1 MNNSATYLLAA
12 LREKIKEMLDLQ
24 NKINEKVHPHWR
36 EQNFEWYRAI
46 WVECA
51 ELLDHYGWKWWKKQS
66 PNQAQIELELVDI
79 WHFGLSVLLSN
90 YDIEKSI
97 SLISEGMT
105 DQRGSGK
112 FRENLEDFT
121 SNTLQ
126 TRSFD
131 LKRFNQ
137 VMNDVGL
144 TFEKLYVG
152 YISKNVLNSFR
163 QDKGYQAGTYIKDWS
178 GIEDNEY
185 LIRLASKMDP
195 KSENFSSKL
204 YTLMEK
210 EYEAHSSKK

>member
-1 MNNSATYLLAA
+1 MKGEA

-24 NKINEKVHPHWR
+24 NKINEKVHPDWR

-79 WHFGLSVLLSN
+79 WHFGLSILLSN

-97 SLISEGMT
+97 SLISEGMI

-137 VMNDVGL
+137 VMNDAGL

-163 QDKGYQAGTYIKDWS
+163 QDKGYQAGTYIKDWG

-195 KSENFSSKL
+195 KSENFSSEL

>member
-1 MNNSATYLLAA
+1 MKGEA
-12 LREKIKEMLDLQ
+12 LQEKIKEMLDLQ

-79 WHFGLSVLLSN
+79 WHFGLSILLSN

-97 SLISEGMT
+97 SLISEGMI

-121 SNTLQ
+121 TNTLQ

-163 QDKGYQAGTYIKDWS
+163 QDKGYQAGTYIKDWG

-195 KSENFSSKL
+195 KSENFSSEL

>member
-1 MNNSATYLLAA
+1 MNLGFSTKGEA
-12 LREKIKEMLDLQ
+12 LRKKIKEMLDLQ

-79 WHFGLSVLLSN
+79 WHFGLSILLSN

-97 SLISEGMT
+97 SLISEGMI

-163 QDKGYQAGTYIKDWS
+163 QDKGYQAGTYIKDWG

-195 KSENFSSKL
+195 KSENFSSEL

>member
-1 MNNSATYLLAA
+1 MKGES
-12 LREKIKEMLDLQ
+12 LREKIKEMLDMQ
-24 NKINEKVHPHWR
+24 NNINEKVHPHWR

-79 WHFGLSVLLSN
+79 WHFGLSILLSN

-97 SLISEGMT
+97 SLISEGMI

-163 QDKGYQAGTYIKDWS
+163 QDKGYQAGTYIKDWG

-195 KSENFSSKL
+195 KSENFSSEL

>member
-1 MNNSATYLLAA
+1 MKGEA

-66 PNQAQIELELVDI
+66 PNQSQIELELVDI
-79 WHFGLSVLLSN
+79 WHFGLSILLSK

-97 SLISEGMT
+97 SLISEGMI
-105 DQRGSGK
+105 DQKGSGK

-163 QDKGYQAGTYIKDWS
+163 QDKGYQAGTYIKDWG

-195 KSENFSSKL
+195 KSENFSSEL

>member
-1 MNNSATYLLAA
+1 MKGEA

-79 WHFGLSVLLSN
+79 WHFGLSILLSN

-97 SLISEGMT
+97 SLISEGII

-163 QDKGYQAGTYIKDWS
+163 QDKGYQTGTYIKDWG

-195 KSENFSSKL
+195 KSENFSSEL

>member
-1 MNNSATYLLAA
+1 MKGEA

-66 PNQAQIELELVDI
+66 PSQAQIELELVDI
-79 WHFGLSVLLSN
+79 WHFGLSILLSN

-97 SLISEGMT
+97 SLISEGMI

-163 QDKGYQAGTYIKDWS
+163 QDKGYQAGTYIKDWG

-185 LIRLASKMDP
+185 LIRMASKMDP
-195 KSENFSSKL
+195 KSENFSSEL

>member
-1 MNNSATYLLAA
+1 MKGEA

-24 NKINEKVHPHWR
+24 NKINEKVHPHGR
-36 EQNFEWYRAI
+36 EQIFEWYRAI

-51 ELLDHYGWKWWKKQS
+51 ELLDHHGWKWWKKQS

-79 WHFGLSVLLSN
+79 WHFGLSILLSN

-97 SLISEGMT
+97 SLISEGMM

-163 QDKGYQAGTYIKDWS
+163 QDKGYQAGTYIKDWG

-195 KSENFSSKL
+195 KSENFSSEL

-210 EYEAHSSKK
+210 EYEAHRSKK

>member
-1 MNNSATYLLAA
+1 MKGEA

-79 WHFGLSVLLSN
+79 WHFGLSILLSN

-97 SLISEGMT
+97 SLISEGMI

-163 QDKGYQAGTYIKDWS
+163 QDKGYQAGTYIKDWG

-195 KSENFSSKL
+195 KSENFSSEL
-204 YTLMEK
+204 YILMEK

>member
-1 MNNSATYLLAA
+1 MKGEA

-79 WHFGLSVLLSN
+79 WHFGLSILLSN

-97 SLISEGMT
+97 SLISESMI

-163 QDKGYQAGTYIKDWS
+163 QDKGYQAGTYIKDWG

-195 KSENFSSKL
+195 KSENFSSEL
-204 YTLMEK
+204 YKLMEK

>member
-1 MNNSATYLLAA
+1 MKGEA

-36 EQNFEWYRAI
+36 KQNFEWYRAI

-79 WHFGLSVLLSN
+79 WHFGLSILLSN

-97 SLISEGMT
+97 SLISEGMIN
-105 DQRGSGK
+105 QRGSGK

-163 QDKGYQAGTYIKDWS
+163 QDKGYQAGTYIKDWG

-195 KSENFSSKL
+195 KSENFSSEL

>member
-1 MNNSATYLLAA
+1 MKGEA

-79 WHFGLSVLLSN
+79 WHFGLSILLSN

-97 SLISEGMT
+97 SLISEVMT
-105 DQRGSGK
+105 DQKGSGK

-163 QDKGYQAGTYIKDWS
+163 QDKGYQAGTYIKDWG

-195 KSENFSSKL
+195 KSENFSSEL

>member
-1 MNNSATYLLAA
+1 MVQGNLGRVCGA
-12 LREKIKEMLDLQ
+12 
-24 NKINEKVHPHWR
+24 
-36 EQNFEWYRAI
+36 
-46 WVECA
+46 
-51 ELLDHYGWKWWKKQS
+51 LDHYGWKWWKKQS

-79 WHFGLSVLLSN
+79 WHFGLSILLSN

-97 SLISEGMT
+97 SLISEGMI

-163 QDKGYQAGTYIKDWS
+163 QDKGYQAGTYIKDWG

-185 LIRLASKMDP
+185 LIRLASKMDR
-195 KSENFSSKL
+195 KVKIFLQNS
-204 YTLMEK
+204 T
-210 EYEAHSSKK
+210 H

>member
-1 MNNSATYLLAA
+1 MKGEA

-79 WHFGLSVLLSN
+79 WHFGLSILLSN

-97 SLISEGMT
+97 SLISEGII

-163 QDKGYQAGTYIKDWS
+163 QDKGYQAGTYIKDWG

-195 KSENFSSKL
+195 KSENFSSEL

>member
-1 MNNSATYLLAA
+1 MKGEA

-79 WHFGLSVLLSN
+79 WHFGLSILLSN

-97 SLISEGMT
+97 SLISEGMI
-105 DQRGSGK
+105 DQSGSGK

-126 TRSFD
+126 TRNFD

-163 QDKGYQAGTYIKDWS
+163 QDKGYQAGTYIKDWG

-195 KSENFSSKL
+195 KSENFSSEL

>member
-1 MNNSATYLLAA
+1 MKGEA

-51 ELLDHYGWKWWKKQS
+51 ELLDHYGWKWWKKQN

-79 WHFGLSVLLSN
+79 WHFGLSILLSN

-97 SLISEGMT
+97 SLISEGIM

-163 QDKGYQAGTYIKDWS
+163 QDKGYQAGTYIKDWG

-185 LIRLASKMDP
+185 LIRLASKIDP
-195 KSENFSSKL
+195 KSENFSSEL
-204 YTLMEK
+204 YTLMERK
-210 EYEAHSSKK
+210 YEARSSKK

>member
-1 MNNSATYLLAA
+1 MKGEA

-79 WHFGLSVLLSN
+79 WHFGLSILLSN

-97 SLISEGMT
+97 SLISEGMI

-163 QDKGYQAGTYIKDWS
+163 QDKGYQTGTYIKDWG

-185 LIRLASKMDP
+185 LIRLASKIDP
-195 KSENFSSKL
+195 KSENFSSEL

>member
-1 MNNSATYLLAA
+1 MKGETLQ
-12 LREKIKEMLDLQ
+12 EKIKEMLDLQ

-79 WHFGLSVLLSN
+79 WHFGLSILLSK

-97 SLISEGMT
+97 SLISEGMM

-163 QDKGYQAGTYIKDWS
+163 QDKGYQAGTYIKDWG

-195 KSENFSSKL
+195 KSENFSSEL

>member
-1 MNNSATYLLAA
+1 MKGEA
-12 LREKIKEMLDLQ
+12 LREKIKEMLDPQ

-36 EQNFEWYRAI
+36 EQNFDWYRAI

-79 WHFGLSVLLSN
+79 WHFGLSILLSN

-97 SLISEGMT
+97 SLISEGMI

-163 QDKGYQAGTYIKDWS
+163 QDKGYQAGTYIKDWG

-195 KSENFSSKL
+195 KSENFSSEL

>member
-1 MNNSATYLLAA
+1 MKGEA

-79 WHFGLSVLLSN
+79 WHFGLSILLSN

-97 SLISEGMT
+97 SLISDGMI

-163 QDKGYQAGTYIKDWS
+163 QDKGYQAGTYIKDWG

-185 LIRLASKMDP
+185 LIRLSSKIDP
-195 KSENFSSKL
+195 KSENFSSEL
-204 YTLMEK
+204 YTLMER

>member
-1 MNNSATYLLAA
+1 MKGEA

-79 WHFGLSVLLSN
+79 WHFGLSILLSK

-97 SLISEGMT
+97 SLISEGMI

-163 QDKGYQAGTYIKDWS
+163 QDKGYQAGTYIKDW
-178 GIEDNEY
+178 GGLEDNEY
-185 LIRLASKMDP
+185 LIRLASKIDP
-195 KSENFSSKL
+195 KIENISSEL

>member
-1 MNNSATYLLAA
+1 MKGEA

-24 NKINEKVHPHWR
+24 NKINEKVHPNWR

-79 WHFGLSVLLSN
+79 WHFGLSILLSN

-97 SLISEGMT
+97 SLISEGMI

-121 SNTLQ
+121 TNTLQ

-163 QDKGYQAGTYIKDWS
+163 QDKGYQAGTYIKDWG

-185 LIRLASKMDP
+185 LIRLASKMDL
-195 KSENFSSKL
+195 KSENFSSEL

>member
-1 MNNSATYLLAA
+1 MKGEA

-79 WHFGLSVLLSN
+79 WHFGLSILLSK

-97 SLISEGMT
+97 SLISEGMI

-121 SNTLQ
+121 SKTLQ

-163 QDKGYQAGTYIKDWS
+163 QDKGYQAGTYIKDWG

-185 LIRLASKMDP
+185 LIRLASKIDP
-195 KSENFSSKL
+195 KSENFSSEL
-204 YTLMEK
+204 YTLMER

>member
-1 MNNSATYLLAA
+1 MKGVA

-24 NKINEKVHPHWR
+24 NKINEKVHPNWR

-79 WHFGLSVLLSN
+79 WHFGLSILLSN

-97 SLISEGMT
+97 SLISEGMI

-163 QDKGYQAGTYIKDWS
+163 QDKGYQAGTYIKDWG

-185 LIRLASKMDP
+185 LIRLASKIDP
-195 KSENFSSKL
+195 KSENFSSEL

>member
-1 MNNSATYLLAA
+1 MKGKA

-79 WHFGLSVLLSN
+79 WHFGLSILLSN

-97 SLISEGMT
+97 SLIAEGML

-112 FRENLEDFT
+112 CRENLEDFT

-163 QDKGYQAGTYIKDWS
+163 QDKGYQAGTYIKDWG

-185 LIRLASKMDP
+185 IIRLASKMDP
-195 KSENFSSKL
+195 KSEIFSSEL
-204 YTLMEK
+204 YT
-210 EYEAHSSKK
+210 

>member
-1 MNNSATYLLAA
+1 MKGEA

-66 PNQAQIELELVDI
+66 PNQSQIELELVDI
-79 WHFGLSVLLSN
+79 WHFGLSILLSK

-97 SLISEGMT
+97 SLISEGMI

-112 FRENLEDFT
+112 FKENLEDFT

-163 QDKGYQAGTYIKDWS
+163 QDKGYQAGTYLKDWG

-195 KSENFSSKL
+195 KSENFSSEL
-204 YTLMEK
+204 YTLMER

>member
-1 MNNSATYLLAA
+1 MKGEA

-79 WHFGLSVLLSN
+79 WHFGLSILLSN

-97 SLISEGMT
+97 SLISEGMI

-163 QDKGYQAGTYIKDWS
+163 QDKGYQAGTYIKDWG

-195 KSENFSSKL
+195 KSENFSSEL

-210 EYEAHSSKK
+210 EYEAHSPKK

>member
-1 MNNSATYLLAA
+1 MKGEA

-79 WHFGLSVLLSN
+79 WHFGLSILLSN

-97 SLISEGMT
+97 SLISEGMI

-163 QDKGYQAGTYIKDWS
+163 QDKGYQAGTYIKDWG

-185 LIRLASKMDP
+185 LIRLASKMDT
-195 KSENFSSKL
+195 KSENFSSEL

>member
-1 MNNSATYLLAA
+1 MKGEA

-79 WHFGLSVLLSN
+79 WHFGLSILLSN

-97 SLISEGMT
+97 SLISEGMI

-163 QDKGYQAGTYIKDWS
+163 QDRGYQAGTYIKDWG

-185 LIRLASKMDP
+185 LIRLASKIDP
-195 KSENFSSKL
+195 KSENFSSEL

>member
-1 MNNSATYLLAA
+1 MKGEA

-79 WHFGLSVLLSN
+79 WHFGLSILLSN

-97 SLISEGMT
+97 SLISEGMI

-163 QDKGYQAGTYIKDWS
+163 QDKGYQTGTYIKDWG

-195 KSENFSSKL
+195 KSENFSSEL

>member
-1 MNNSATYLLAA
+1 MKGEA

-24 NKINEKVHPHWR
+24 NRINEKVHPHWR

-79 WHFGLSVLLSN
+79 WHFGLSILLSN

-97 SLISEGMT
+97 SLISEVMT

-163 QDKGYQAGTYIKDWS
+163 QDKGYQAGTYIKDWG

-195 KSENFSSKL
+195 KSENFSSEL
-204 YTLMEK
+204 STLMEK

>member
-1 MNNSATYLLAA
+1 MKGEA

-51 ELLDHYGWKWWKKQS
+51 ELLDHYGWKWWKKQN

-79 WHFGLSVLLSN
+79 WHFGLSILLSK

-97 SLISEGMT
+97 SLISEVMT
-105 DQRGSGK
+105 HQRGSGK

-163 QDKGYQAGTYIKDWS
+163 QDKGYQAGTYIKDWG

-195 KSENFSSKL
+195 KSENFSSEL

>member
-1 MNNSATYLLAA
+1 MKGEA

-79 WHFGLSVLLSN
+79 WHFGLSILLSK

-97 SLISEGMT
+97 SLISEGMI

-163 QDKGYQAGTYIKDWS
+163 QDKGYQAGTYLKDWG

-195 KSENFSSKL
+195 KSENFSSEL
-204 YTLMEK
+204 YTLMER

>member
-1 MNNSATYLLAA
+1 MKGEA

-79 WHFGLSVLLSN
+79 WHFGLSILLSN

-163 QDKGYQAGTYIKDWS
+163 QDKGYQAGTYIKDWG

-195 KSENFSSKL
+195 KSENFSSEL

>member
-1 MNNSATYLLAA
+1 MKGEA

-79 WHFGLSVLLSN
+79 WHFGLSILLSK

-97 SLISEGMT
+97 SLISEGIT

-163 QDKGYQAGTYIKDWS
+163 QDKGYQAGTYIKDWG

-195 KSENFSSKL
+195 KSKNFSSEL

>member
-1 MNNSATYLLAA
+1 MKGEA

-79 WHFGLSVLLSN
+79 WHFGLSILLSN

-97 SLISEGMT
+97 SLISEGMM

-131 LKRFNQ
+131 LERFNQ

-163 QDKGYQAGTYIKDWS
+163 QDKGYQAGTYIKDWG

-195 KSENFSSKL
+195 KSENFSSEL

>member
-1 MNNSATYLLAA
+1 MKGEA

-79 WHFGLSVLLSN
+79 WHFGLSILLSS

-97 SLISEGMT
+97 SLISEGMI

-163 QDKGYQAGTYIKDWS
+163 QDKGYQAGTYIKDWG

-195 KSENFSSKL
+195 KSENFSSEL

>member
-1 MNNSATYLLAA
+1 MKGEA

-79 WHFGLSVLLSN
+79 WHFGLSILLSN
-90 YDIEKSI
+90 YDNEKSI
-97 SLISEGMT
+97 SLISEGMI

-163 QDKGYQAGTYIKDWS
+163 QDKGYQAGTYIKDWG

-195 KSENFSSKL
+195 KSENFSSEL

>member
-1 MNNSATYLLAA
+1 MKGEA

-79 WHFGLSVLLSN
+79 WHFGLSILLSN

-97 SLISEGMT
+97 SLISEGMI

-195 KSENFSSKL
+195 KSENFSSEL